1 MAYHTTPYLLLF
13 LPAALLFYQITPA
26 KWRSY
31 TLLIFSYLFFWSFS
45 EKLIIYL
52 IGTTFLTHH
61 ICIWMDTMDKRDKR
75 KKRVFQLG
83 ILLLLGTIL
92 CLKYRNFFF
101 GNVSKLAMVLHI
113 DWSYQ
118 DQLIF
123 LPIGIS
129 FYTLSAIGY
138 MADVYWGKVKA
149 EYSLVKTALFLGF
162 FPIIV
167 EGPICRWE
175 DVESTLFKNESVK
188 AANVFKGSYRI
199 IWGLFKKMIIAD
211 RLAVLVDKVYVGYES
226 YSGAVIVAAAISY
239 TIQLYME
246 FSGCMDMVIGSAGLF
261 GIHLPENFSQPFFA
275 KTCTDFW
282 KRWHITLGV
291 WFKNYIF
298 YPVSISKTARKWN
311 KFTRKHFKGN
321 FGKYMSR
328 MGIAAMALFPVWI
341 SNGLWH
347 GPKWNYIFYG
357 MYYFVLIMLGI
368 AVEPVRDCILETCH
382 INPETRA
389 WRMIQIAKTW
399 VIIVVGELF
408 FRANGLK
415 AGWYMFCNMI
425 KHFDAG
431 QLTDGTLYT
440 LGLERADY
448 LAVIVGCLIVG
459 IVGSMKEHGISVQK
473 KMGELAVPVRW
484 GLYYALIIGIL
495 IFAAYG
501 DGYQIQDLIYAGF

>member
-13 LPAALLFYQITPA
+13 LPASLLFYQITPA

-162 FPIIV
+162 FPVIV

-175 DVESTLFKNESVK
+175 DVEGTLFKNES
-188 AANVFKGSYRI
+188 
-199 IWGLFKKMIIAD
+199 
-211 RLAVLVDKVYVGYES
+211 KV
-226 YSGAVIVAAAISY
+226 I
-239 TIQLYME
+239 
-246 FSGCMDMVIGSAGLF
+246 
-261 GIHLPENFSQPFFA
+261 
-275 KTCTDFW
+275 
-282 KRWHITLGV
+282 
-291 WFKNYIF
+291 
-298 YPVSISKTARKWN
+298 
-311 KFTRKHFKGN
+311 
-321 FGKYMSR
+321 
-328 MGIAAMALFPVWI
+328 
-341 SNGLWH
+341 
-347 GPKWNYIFYG
+347 
-357 MYYFVLIMLGI
+357 
-368 AVEPVRDCILETCH
+368 
-382 INPETRA
+382 
-389 WRMIQIAKTW
+389 
-399 VIIVVGELF
+399 
-408 FRANGLK
+408 
-415 AGWYMFCNMI
+415 
-425 KHFDAG
+425 
-431 QLTDGTLYT
+431 
-440 LGLERADY
+440 
-448 LAVIVGCLIVG
+448 
-459 IVGSMKEHGISVQK
+459 
-473 KMGELAVPVRW
+473 
-484 GLYYALIIGIL
+484 
-495 IFAAYG
+495 
-501 DGYQIQDLIYAGF
+501 

>member
-75 KKRVFQLG
+75 KKRVLQLG
-83 ILLLLGTIL
+83 IFLLLGTIL

-138 MADVYWGKVKA
+138 MADVYGGKVKA

-175 DVESTLFKNESVK
+175 DVESTLFKN
-188 AANVFKGSYRI
+188 
-199 IWGLFKKMIIAD
+199 
-211 RLAVLVDKVYVGYES
+211 
-226 YSGAVIVAAAISY
+226 
-239 TIQLYME
+239 
-246 FSGCMDMVIGSAGLF
+246 
-261 GIHLPENFSQPFFA
+261 
-275 KTCTDFW
+275 
-282 KRWHITLGV
+282 
-291 WFKNYIF
+291 
-298 YPVSISKTARKWN
+298 
-311 KFTRKHFKGN
+311 
-321 FGKYMSR
+321 
-328 MGIAAMALFPVWI
+328 
-341 SNGLWH
+341 
-347 GPKWNYIFYG
+347 
-357 MYYFVLIMLGI
+357 
-368 AVEPVRDCILETCH
+368 
-382 INPETRA
+382 
-389 WRMIQIAKTW
+389 
-399 VIIVVGELF
+399 
-408 FRANGLK
+408 
-415 AGWYMFCNMI
+415 
-425 KHFDAG
+425 
-431 QLTDGTLYT
+431 
-440 LGLERADY
+440 
-448 LAVIVGCLIVG
+448 
-459 IVGSMKEHGISVQK
+459 
-473 KMGELAVPVRW
+473 
-484 GLYYALIIGIL
+484 
-495 IFAAYG
+495 
-501 DGYQIQDLIYAGF
+501 

>member
-75 KKRVFQLG
+75 KKRVLQLG
-83 ILLLLGTIL
+83 IFLLLGTIL
-92 CLKYRNFFF
+92 YLKYRNFFF
-101 GNVSKLAMVLHI
+101 GNVSKLAMALHI

-162 FPIIV
+162 FPVIV

-175 DVESTLFKNESVK
+175 DVEDTLFKNESVK
-188 AANVFKGSYRI
+188 AENVFKGCYRI

-226 YSGAVIVAAAISY
+226 YSGAVIVAAAILIRYSC
-239 TIQLYME
+239 IW
-246 FSGCMDMVIGSAGLF
+246 
-261 GIHLPENFSQPFFA
+261 NFRA
-275 KTCTDFW
+275 
-282 KRWHITLGV
+282 
-291 WFKNYIF
+291 
-298 YPVSISKTARKWN
+298 
-311 KFTRKHFKGN
+311 
-321 FGKYMSR
+321 
-328 MGIAAMALFPVWI
+328 VWI
-341 SNGLWH
+341 WSSEV
-347 GPKWNYIFYG
+347 PDF
-357 MYYFVLIMLGI
+357 
-368 AVEPVRDCILETCH
+368 LEFACRRISVSRFLQRH
-382 INPETRA
+382 V
-389 WRMIQIAKTW
+389 QIS
-399 VIIVVGELF
+399 G
-408 FRANGLK
+408 N
-415 AGWYMFCNMI
+415 
-425 KHFDAG
+425 
-431 QLTDGTLYT
+431 DGTLR
-440 LGLERADY
+440 L
-448 LAVIVGCLIVG
+448 VS
-459 IVGSMKEHGISVQK
+459 GSRTISFIQYPFPRRPESGISLRENISK
-473 KMGELAVPVRW
+473 
-484 GLYYALIIGIL
+484 GIL
-495 IFAAYG
+495 ENMWREWELQQWHFSRYG
-501 DGYQIQDLIYAGF
+501 SAMVCGTVRNGITFFTDYITLD

>member
-1 MAYHTTPYLLLF
+1 MKERVIMAYHTTPYLLLF

-162 FPIIV
+162 FPVIV

-175 DVESTLFKNESVK
+175 DVEDTLFKNESVK
-188 AANVFKGSYRI
+188 AENVFKGCYRI

-226 YSGAVIVAAAISY
+226 YSGAVDRGSGDF
-239 TIQLYME
+239 LYDTVVYGIFGLYGYGHRKCRTFWNSPAGE
-246 FSGCMDMVIGSAGLF
+246 FQSAVFCKDMYRF
-261 GIHLPENFSQPFFA
+261 
-275 KTCTDFW
+275 
-282 KRWHITLGV
+282 
-291 WFKNYIF
+291 
-298 YPVSISKTARKWN
+298 
-311 KFTRKHFKGN
+311 
-321 FGKYMSR
+321 
-328 MGIAAMALFPVWI
+328 
-341 SNGLWH
+341 
-347 GPKWNYIFYG
+347 
-357 MYYFVLIMLGI
+357 
-368 AVEPVRDCILETCH
+368 LETMAH
-382 INPETRA
+382 YA
-389 WRMIQIAKTW
+389 W
-399 VIIVVGELF
+399 
-408 FRANGLK
+408 
-415 AGWYMFCNMI
+415 
-425 KHFDAG
+425 
-431 QLTDGTLYT
+431 
-440 LGLERADY
+440 
-448 LAVIVGCLIVG
+448 CL
-459 IVGSMKEHGISVQK
+459 VQK
-473 KMGELAVPVRW
+473 
-484 GLYYALIIGIL
+484 LYLLSSIH
-495 IFAAYG
+495 FQ
-501 DGYQIQDLIYAGF
+501 DGQKVE

>member
-162 FPIIV
+162 FPVIV

-175 DVESTLFKNESVK
+175 DVEDTLFKNESVK
-188 AANVFKGSYRI
+188 AENVFKGCYRI

-226 YSGAVIVAAAISY
+226 YSGAVIVVAAISY

-261 GIHLPENFSQPFFA
+261 GIRLPENFSQPFFA

-291 WFKNYIF
+291 WFKTYVF
-298 YPVSISKTARKWN
+298 YPVSVSAIVKKWN
-311 KFTRKHFKGN
+311 KFGRKHLN
-321 FGKYMSR
+321 KYITKLGVS
-328 MGIAAMALFPVWI
+328 AMALFP
-341 SNGLWH
+341 
-347 GPKWNYIFYG
+347 
-357 MYYFVLIMLGI
+357 
-368 AVEPVRDCILETCH
+368 
-382 INPETRA
+382 
-389 WRMIQIAKTW
+389 
-399 VIIVVGELF
+399 
-408 FRANGLK
+408 
-415 AGWYMFCNMI
+415 
-425 KHFDAG
+425 
-431 QLTDGTLYT
+431 
-440 LGLERADY
+440 
-448 LAVIVGCLIVG
+448 
-459 IVGSMKEHGISVQK
+459 SMDQ
-473 KMGELAVPVRW
+473 
-484 GLYYALIIGIL
+484 
-495 IFAAYG
+495 
-501 DGYQIQDLIYAGF
+501 

>member
-1 MAYHTTPYLLLF
+1 MKERVIMAYHTTPYLLLF

-162 FPIIV
+162 FPVIV

-175 DVESTLFKNESVK
+175 DVEDTLFKNESVK
-188 AANVFKGSYRI
+188 AENVFKGCYRI

-239 TIQLYME
+239 TIQFVIWNFRAVWIWSSEVPDFLE
-246 FSGCMDMVIGSAGLF
+246 FACRD
-261 GIHLPENFSQPFFA
+261 FSQPFFLQRHVQN
-275 KTCTDFW
+275 FW

-311 KFTRKHFKGN
+311 KFTRKHFKGD
-321 FGKYMSR
+321 FGNYVAR

-347 GPKWNYIFYG
+347 GPKWKLHFLRL
-357 MYYFVLIMLGI
+357 YYFG
-368 AVEPVRDCILETCH
+368 
-382 INPETRA
+382 
-389 WRMIQIAKTW
+389 
-399 VIIVVGELF
+399 
-408 FRANGLK
+408 
-415 AGWYMFCNMI
+415 
-425 KHFDAG
+425 
-431 QLTDGTLYT
+431 
-440 LGLERADY
+440 
-448 LAVIVGCLIVG
+448 
-459 IVGSMKEHGISVQK
+459 
-473 KMGELAVPVRW
+473 
-484 GLYYALIIGIL
+484 L
-495 IFAAYG
+495 IFMGLALGTGKRQNSCSTSY
-501 DGYQIQDLIYAGF
+501 

>member
-162 FPIIV
+162 FPVIV

-175 DVESTLFKNESVK
+175 DVEDTLFKNESVK
-188 AANVFKGSYRI
+188 AENVFKGCYRI

-226 YSGAVIVAAAISY
+226 YSGAVIVVAAISY
-239 TIQLYME
+239 TIQLYMQ
-246 FSGCMDMVIGSAGLF
+246 FSGCMDMVIGSAGL
-261 GIHLPENFSQPFFA
+261 
-275 KTCTDFW
+275 
-282 KRWHITLGV
+282 
-291 WFKNYIF
+291 
-298 YPVSISKTARKWN
+298 
-311 KFTRKHFKGN
+311 
-321 FGKYMSR
+321 
-328 MGIAAMALFPVWI
+328 
-341 SNGLWH
+341 
-347 GPKWNYIFYG
+347 
-357 MYYFVLIMLGI
+357 
-368 AVEPVRDCILETCH
+368 
-382 INPETRA
+382 
-389 WRMIQIAKTW
+389 
-399 VIIVVGELF
+399 
-408 FRANGLK
+408 
-415 AGWYMFCNMI
+415 
-425 KHFDAG
+425 
-431 QLTDGTLYT
+431 
-440 LGLERADY
+440 
-448 LAVIVGCLIVG
+448 
-459 IVGSMKEHGISVQK
+459 
-473 KMGELAVPVRW
+473 
-484 GLYYALIIGIL
+484 
-495 IFAAYG
+495 
-501 DGYQIQDLIYAGF
+501 

>member
-162 FPIIV
+162 FPVIV

-175 DVESTLFKNESVK
+175 DVEDTLFKNESVK
-188 AANVFKGSYRI
+188 AENVFKGCYRI

-226 YSGAVIVAAAISY
+226 YSGAVIVVAAISY

-261 GIHLPENFSQPFFA
+261 GIQPAGEFQSAVFCKDMYRFLETMATLRLVSGSKTISFIQYPFPRRPESGINLRENISKGILENMWREWELQQWHFSRYGSVMVCGMVRNGITFF
-275 KTCTDFW
+275 TDY
-282 KRWHITLGV
+282 ITL
-291 WFKNYIF
+291 
-298 YPVSISKTARKWN
+298 
-311 KFTRKHFKGN
+311 
-321 FGKYMSR
+321 
-328 MGIAAMALFPVWI
+328 
-341 SNGLWH
+341 
-347 GPKWNYIFYG
+347 
-357 MYYFVLIMLGI
+357 
-368 AVEPVRDCILETCH
+368 D
-382 INPETRA
+382 
-389 WRMIQIAKTW
+389 
-399 VIIVVGELF
+399 
-408 FRANGLK
+408 
-415 AGWYMFCNMI
+415 
-425 KHFDAG
+425 
-431 QLTDGTLYT
+431 
-440 LGLERADY
+440 
-448 LAVIVGCLIVG
+448 
-459 IVGSMKEHGISVQK
+459 
-473 KMGELAVPVRW
+473 
-484 GLYYALIIGIL
+484 
-495 IFAAYG
+495 
-501 DGYQIQDLIYAGF
+501 

>member
-75 KKRVFQLG
+75 KKRVLQLG
-83 ILLLLGTIL
+83 IFLLLGTIL

-101 GNVSKLAMVLHI
+101 GNVSKLAMALHI

-129 FYTLSAIGY
+129 LYTVHNNVTAGSGSRSAWTEPCQY

-162 FPIIV
+162 FPVIV

-175 DVESTLFKNESVK
+175 DVEDTLFKNESVK
-188 AANVFKGSYRI
+188 AENVFKGCYRI

-246 FSGCMDMVIGSAGLF
+246 FSGCMEFACRRISASRFLQR
-261 GIHLPENFSQPFFA
+261 HVQ
-275 KTCTDFW
+275 
-282 KRWHITLGV
+282 
-291 WFKNYIF
+291 
-298 YPVSISKTARKWN
+298 IS
-311 KFTRKHFKGN
+311 GN
-321 FGKYMSR
+321 
-328 MGIAAMALFPVWI
+328 
-341 SNGLWH
+341 
-347 GPKWNYIFYG
+347 
-357 MYYFVLIMLGI
+357 
-368 AVEPVRDCILETCH
+368 
-382 INPETRA
+382 
-389 WRMIQIAKTW
+389 
-399 VIIVVGELF
+399 
-408 FRANGLK
+408 
-415 AGWYMFCNMI
+415 
-425 KHFDAG
+425 
-431 QLTDGTLYT
+431 DGTLR
-440 LGLERADY
+440 L
-448 LAVIVGCLIVG
+448 VS
-459 IVGSMKEHGISVQK
+459 GSRTISFIQYPFPRRPESGISLRENISK
-473 KMGELAVPVRW
+473 
-484 GLYYALIIGIL
+484 GIL
-495 IFAAYG
+495 ENMWREWELQQWHFSRYG
-501 DGYQIQDLIYAGF
+501 SAMVCGTVRNGITFFTDYITLD